1 MPGVGV
7 LGFGVVVFG
16 SGVVSLAEG
25 VPAAVSACI
34 ATPGTGMAISC
45 DAAAL
50 TSGFKSSAILLPAA
64 KNTKAYMTCIIFL
77 FRFIPTTPFKLY
89 TFPISAPHCFLSIK
103 NASAFPPEDMD
114 L

>member
-1 MPGVGV
+1 MPGAAVPGVGV
-7 LGFGVVVFG
+7 LGFGV
-16 SGVVSLAEG
+16 G
-25 VPAAVSACI
+25 VPGVGVGELGVVSACI

-45 DAAAL
+45 DATAL

-64 KNTKAYMTCIIFL
+64 KNAKAYMTCIIFL